1 MKIKHLA
8 LAVLLMTLA
17 ACHQTDHKEETAK
30 DSPLTGS
37 TSTDSLI
44 LNENIQCY
52 TASLK
57 NDSAFLSLKNTDGK
71 IEGKLW
77 NKFYE
82 KDNSK
87 GTLSGT
93 MKNDTLKLIYTFNAE
108 GSTSERPI
116 KMVMKGNKIYEIYGD
131 KMAEEGKGF
140 IYVKSGCKEF

>member
-1 MKIKHLA
+1 MKSKLITT
-8 LAVLLMTLA
+8 AVLLIGLA
-17 ACHQTDHKEETAK
+17 ACNQTNHQEGTSK
-30 DSPLTGS
+30 DSLLINT
-37 TSTDSLI
+37 TTDSFT
-44 LNENIQCY
+44 LNENVQCY

-57 NDSAFLSLKNTDGK
+57 NDSAFLSLKSTDGK

-93 MKNDTLKLIYTFNAE
+93 IENDTLKLNYTFNAE

-116 KMVMKGNKIYEIYGD
+116 KLLIKGDKIYEVYGNEV
-131 KMAEEGKGF
+131 AEEGKGF
-140 IYVKSGCKEF
+140 VFVKSDCREF

>member
-1 MKIKHLA
+1 MKIKHITTV
-8 LAVLLMTLA
+8 VLLMGLA
-17 ACHQTDHKEETAK
+17 ACNQTDSKQGTAK
-30 DSPLTGS
+30 DSLLTS

-44 LNENIQCY
+44 LNKNIQCY
-52 TASLK
+52 NASLK
-57 NDSAFLSLKNTDGK
+57 NDSAFLSLKNTNGK

-93 MKNDTLKLIYTFNAE
+93 MENDTLKLNYTFNAE

-116 KMVMKGNKIYEIYGD
+116 KMVIKGNKIYEVYGNETA
-131 KMAEEGKGF
+131 KEGKGF
-140 IYVKSGCKEF
+140 IYVKSDCREF

>member
-1 MKIKHLA
+1 MKIKLITT
-8 LAVLLMTLA
+8 AVLLMGLA
-17 ACHQTDHKEETAK
+17 ACNQTNHKEETSN
-30 DSPLTGS
+30 DSLLTN
-37 TSTDSLI
+37 TTTDSLT
-44 LNENIQCY
+44 LNENVQCY

-57 NDSAFLSLKNTDGK
+57 NDSAFLSLKNTNGK

-93 MKNDTLKLIYTFNAE
+93 IENDTLKLNYTFNAE

-116 KMVMKGNKIYEIYGD
+116 KLLMKGNKIYEVYGNEI
-131 KMAEEGKGF
+131 AEEGKGF
-140 IYVKSGCKEF
+140 IFVTSDCREF